1 LTAEEIKEAEDLMK
15 MTGEIP
21 TVDRQMAQSRRAYYK
36 ELKKVIDASDVV
48 L

>member
-1 LTAEEIKEAEDLMK
+1 MK
-15 MTGEIP
+15 MTGEIS
-21 TVDRQMAQSRRAYYK
+21 TVDRQIAQSRRAYYK